1 MTRLRKL
8 LQQHKYK
15 IGVFLML
22 SASSA
27 MCIALVQVRIAHSGS
42 QRYTIQVWN
51 LFLAWIPFALAY
63 VVHMLSWRRRLV
75 YFVTPVFAL
84 VWLIFFPN
92 AQYLL
97 TDLEHLS
104 QESTVA
110 PLWYDVILL
119 VWLTWTGMLLGIV
132 SLNLMQDVV
141 RRTFNRQIGWIFVF
155 LVAGFS
161 SVGVYIGRFMRLNS
175 TDLFQD
181 PAQDQLEEG
190 LLAFEVAVEDAV
202 REARRPADLRH
213 GHGAVPVLG
222 EEAHR
227 GGHQA
232 LRRLRIAAALALHV
246 PAPPI
251 GLIV

>member
-181 PAQDQLEEG
+181 PAGSAGNIWSWLADPSLNSLGFVGLYTLFFIFVYLILYAFGHIAQDHQPAGQVMTNEE
-190 LLAFEVAVEDAV
+190 
-202 REARRPADLRH
+202 
-213 GHGAVPVLG
+213 
-222 EEAHR
+222 
-227 GGHQA
+227 
-232 LRRLRIAAALALHV
+232 
-246 PAPPI
+246 
-251 GLIV
+251 

>member
-181 PAQDQLEEG
+181 PAGSAVNIWSWLADPSRNSLGFVGLYTPFFIFVYLILYAFGHIAQDHQPAGQVMTNEE
-190 LLAFEVAVEDAV
+190 
-202 REARRPADLRH
+202 
-213 GHGAVPVLG
+213 
-222 EEAHR
+222 
-227 GGHQA
+227 
-232 LRRLRIAAALALHV
+232 
-246 PAPPI
+246 
-251 GLIV
+251 